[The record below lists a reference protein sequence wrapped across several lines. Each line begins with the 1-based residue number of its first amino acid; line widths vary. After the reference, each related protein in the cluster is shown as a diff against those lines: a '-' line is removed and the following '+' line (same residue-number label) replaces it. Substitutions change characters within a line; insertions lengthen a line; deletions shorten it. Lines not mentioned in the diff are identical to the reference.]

1 MGEKVYK
8 TMKSVG
14 IINLVT
20 GICFILIGVGLGV
33 ASIVSGARLL
43 KKKSEILF

>member
-1 MGEKVYK
+1 MSEKIYS

-14 IINLVT
+14 VGNLVM
-20 GICFILIGVGLGV
+20 GILFIVAGIAGGV
-33 ASIVSGARLL
+33 IMIISGGRLL

>member
-1 MGEKVYK
+1 MGEKIYN
-8 TMKSVG
+8 TMKAVG
-14 IINLVT
+14 ITNLVM
-20 GICFILIGVGLGV
+20 GICFIVIGLGLGV